1 MSDLSVANVEEL
13 QKELK
18 MYKKCEKKLRNDCVK
33 DAPGRPR
40 DAEFTDV
47 VDWILKS
54 RKRNRKTVDDVME
67 RHREAEKE
75 LYDLKKKYKNDIGT
89 WNEVLDFI
97 TRMILPCTAAYILY
111 VLSTASK

>member
-54 RKRNRKTVDDVME
+54 RKRNRKTVDDVMVRNDE
-67 RHREAEKE
+67 LEKE
-75 LYDLKKKYKNDIGT
+75 LYDLKKKYKKSI
-89 WNEVLDFI
+89 V
-97 TRMILPCTAAYILY
+97 TADEAFDSFVRLAGLAGALYLIYSAYQC
-111 VLSTASK
+111 K